1 MCRVGL
7 FRVGMCSMNVCRAGM
22 CRTGVCGV
30 GLCRV
35 DKDRASVELDL
46 RVGDIHQMPRVYL

>member
-1 MCRVGL
+1 MQHECVQSRL
-7 FRVGMCSMNVCRAGM
+7 YRAGV

-46 RVGDIHQMPRVYL
+46 RVGDIHQMPRMYL